1 MRLTLVIS
9 SLLSG
14 GAERVL
20 SAMANYWAKSGK
32 EITLSTLDSKGSD
45 FYDLHPG
52 VKRIGLGLMYE
63 SADFF
68 SAIKNNW
75 RRIKVLRHQIILSRP
90 HAVISFVDRLNVLVL
105 LATMGLGL
113 EVIVSE
119 RIDPRYH
126 DCGHFWSLMRRVTYS
141 WSSMVV
147 GQTDQVHPWLEEIV
161 GKGSTAAIPNPI
173 PYLENNV
180 LDNASISDVIGAS
193 EPAPTVIAMGRFSLQ
208 KGFDMLI
215 KAFAEAIKC
224 NPMWR
229 LVILGNG
236 VERKR
241 LIQLTNSL
249 HIAEKVFLPGIIKNP
264 VPLISQADIFVMSS
278 RYEGFPNALMEA
290 MACGRPVISFDC
302 PSGPHEII
310 RDGVDGV
317 LVPPEDIDALA
328 SAIGRLMSDEKERRR
343 LASRAVEVSKR
354 FGLEKVMG
362 MWEAVLDQ
370 VLKRSKEY
378 E

>member
-1 MRLTLVIS
+1 
-9 SLLSG
+9 
-14 GAERVL
+14 
-20 SAMANYWAKSGK
+20 
-32 EITLSTLDSKGSD
+32 
-45 FYDLHPG
+45 
-52 VKRIGLGLMYE
+52 
-63 SADFF
+63 
-68 SAIKNNW
+68 
-75 RRIKVLRHQIILSRP
+75 
-90 HAVISFVDRLNVLVL
+90 VISFVDRLNVLVL